1 VTENGVF
8 YLLKMA
14 TFEIPV
20 FARFIVLSASLYQIQ
35 STGWRKKVS
44 HCQMITKSNYIVLK
58 PVNEIRFIC
67 QIQVSIKHNNV
78 IRWY

>member
-1 VTENGVF
+1 
-8 YLLKMA
+8 MA

-44 HCQMITKSNYIVLK
+44 HYQMITKSY
-58 PVNEIRFIC
+58 
-67 QIQVSIKHNNV
+67 
-78 IRWY
+78 